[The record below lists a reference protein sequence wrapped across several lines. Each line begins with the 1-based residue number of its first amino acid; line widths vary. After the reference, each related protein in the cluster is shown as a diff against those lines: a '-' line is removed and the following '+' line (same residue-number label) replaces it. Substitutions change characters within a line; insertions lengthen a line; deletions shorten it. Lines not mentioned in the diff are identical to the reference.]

1 MIQKKLFPL
10 LLFGIFFLAV
20 PISQLGLDPHLL
32 IKMIPGDIGD
42 ARLNNYFLENIY
54 QFIQG
59 KSESLWNLG
68 FFWPFPYILGFSDN
82 LFGSSPFYIIGRLI
96 GSEADTA
103 YQIWFL
109 FGYVLNYIAAY
120 YALRRLN
127 ASVLASSIG
136 ALIFTFALPTSAH
149 AGHAQLHY
157 RFGLP
162 LSIVFFAEFL
172 NSKAWRNLIISGAW
186 LVWQF
191 YAGIYNGFFTLFLLG
206 TMSLAYLGHALVIN
220 RSSLKNIY
228 KEFSSSW
235 CVEARNKKYRYVS
248 LLILLLV
255 LMSLLFYP
263 YLQVSHLYGAKRSWG
278 EIASMLP
285 RPQSYFL
292 SDASF
297 LWSSTGAKI
306 FSDIPMRHEHQ
317 MFFGMIPLTLALT
330 GFIIGSRAKNGE
342 NFTLI
347 SGMLGIA
354 IVFTLYVGGLSLWY
368 LLHKL
373 PLFSAIRAM
382 SRLDQAFLFPIAY
395 LSVVAI
401 DSFRARYLWG
411 TKAILI
417 LILPLLIAE
426 ASLTSMPTSSKDSWR
441 QRFSTLDSDV
451 PKNLHGN
458 SVLFFAQRSG
468 PPFDELDAMW
478 VSLRHEKKTING
490 YSGLLPPDF
499 DYEFG
504 SDCAEVPKRVLS
516 YLNFKQQSQNIIIY
530 RELMSRI
537 VPIGFNHCNPEWL
550 DTPPQITSSDKI
562 YTPEEFKALSW
573 GESKITDFGNQKI
586 INISIINSSINYFS
600 TNSTIGK
607 PIRISW
613 RFVDAVGQP
622 LSGWD
627 ARKNLPFD
635 IPANGK
641 LNISI
646 PLDTS
651 KNKINAKSISISFVQ
666 EGIFWAHDIGIAPTT
681 ISID

>member
-1 MIQKKLFPL
+1 
-10 LLFGIFFLAV
+10 
-20 PISQLGLDPHLL
+20 
-32 IKMIPGDIGD
+32 
-42 ARLNNYFLENIY
+42 
-54 QFIQG
+54 
-59 KSESLWNLG
+59 
-68 FFWPFPYILGFSDN
+68 
-82 LFGSSPFYIIGRLI
+82 
-96 GSEADTA
+96 
-103 YQIWFL
+103 
-109 FGYVLNYIAAY
+109 
-120 YALRRLN
+120 
-127 ASVLASSIG
+127 
-136 ALIFTFALPTSAH
+136 
-149 AGHAQLHY
+149 
-157 RFGLP
+157 
-162 LSIVFFAEFL
+162 
-172 NSKAWRNLIISGAW
+172 LIISGAW